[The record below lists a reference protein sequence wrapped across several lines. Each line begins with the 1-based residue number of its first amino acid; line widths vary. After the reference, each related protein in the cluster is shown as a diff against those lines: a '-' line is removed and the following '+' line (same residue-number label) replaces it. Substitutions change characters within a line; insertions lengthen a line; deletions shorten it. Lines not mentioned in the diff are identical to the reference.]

1 MTDAQMQEVHEG
13 QQEIADARAVDA
25 FFADVKLLAV
35 DVGETLTGRIAA
47 TVVTRATGG
56 TSISVLQRDDESVG
70 ECVRRAVAMSRM
82 SDTEF
87 QCWCDHS
94 AKAHEPK
101 CREAN
106 GLE

>member
-1 MTDAQMQEVHEG
+1 MPDAQMQEVHEG
-13 QQEIADARAVDA
+13 QQEVADARAVDA
-25 FFADVKLLAV
+25 FFADVTRLDLVAGIQGMAMVAV
-35 DVGETLTGRIAA
+35 RTIDGTTVHAQQYADET
-47 TVVTRATGG
+47 
-56 TSISVLQRDDESVG
+56 VG
-70 ECVRRAVAMSRM
+70 ECVRRAMEMSRM

-87 QCWCDHS
+87 QCWCDHN